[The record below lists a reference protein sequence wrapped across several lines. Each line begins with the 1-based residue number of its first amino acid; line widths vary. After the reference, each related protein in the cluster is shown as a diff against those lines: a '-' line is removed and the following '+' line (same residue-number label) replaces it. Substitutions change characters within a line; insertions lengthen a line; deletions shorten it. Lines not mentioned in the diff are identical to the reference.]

1 MKINNNS
8 KEIILKK
15 SEFLLHNNLKLIE
28 ITDFT
33 ITFSNKKI
41 AFVIGYERY
50 DNVSNINIKFLE
62 ENEMFNLGWIAFAR
76 RNQTPLPQNKLDNI
90 LELLNYA
97 EKNYS
102 KVTNLQFCQESRGM
116 IEDFL
121 KE

>member
-1 MKINNNS
+1 MKLDDNA

-28 ITDFT
+28 ITDAT
-33 ITFSNKKI
+33 ITFFNKKI

-50 DNVSNINIKFLE
+50 DNVNNINIKFLE
-62 ENEMFNLGWIAFAR
+62 ENEMFNLGWIAFVR

-90 LELLNYA
+90 LELLDYA

-102 KVTNLQFCQESRGM
+102 KVINLQFCQESRGM
-116 IEDFL
+116 VEDFL